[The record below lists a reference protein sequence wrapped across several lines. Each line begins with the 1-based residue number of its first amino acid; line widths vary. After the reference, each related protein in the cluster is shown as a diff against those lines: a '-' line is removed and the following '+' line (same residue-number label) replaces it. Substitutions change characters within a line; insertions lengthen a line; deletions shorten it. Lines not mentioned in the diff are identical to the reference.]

1 MMNVTGVWKEGVTGK
16 GVISA
21 LVDDGLDYESRD
33 LAPNF
38 VSGQSYQLI
47 RSADNRPSMKQVHTT
62 STTMNRFQNQNSGM
76 TSTELDVQEK

>member
-38 VSGQSYQLI
+38 VSGQSYQLVK
-47 RSADNRPSMKQVHTT
+47 SADNGLVSSRFI
-62 STTMNRFQNQNSGM
+62 RFQRPRAASKTKTVG
-76 TSTELDVQEK
+76 